1 MKLLNNM
8 NKDRFIKF
16 QSSVENTWIKRMTWN
31 GLYNNESWSTIN
43 VTKFLKEVKPFEGTT
58 FSNINDFWKFIN
70 NIKIDYVKWCQD
82 IEGLDDKEI
91 EALQKF
97 FIGCIGEYFFVTLFK
112 EQNTLFINNKL
123 YRFDY
128 VCPRLDDEKD
138 YGVDLTGVVSN
149 STENKSYKCALQV
162 KFWNPFNKDFE
173 MTYDILSRVFTD
185 AILNDFIDKNEN
197 GNIFVC
203 WLNDDKNVSKAL
215 RQSPIWD
222 HIIFIGK
229 KELNDNINGKF
240 PEFWNILIENLN
252 NI

>member
-1 MKLLNNM
+1 M

-16 QSSVENTWIKRMTWN
+16 QSRVENTWVKRMTWN
-31 GLYNNESWSTIN
+31 GLYNNESRKAIN
-43 VTKFLKEVKPFEGTT
+43 VIKFLKEVKPFEGTV
-58 FSNINDFWKFIN
+58 FSNINGFWKFIN
-70 NIKIDYVKWCQD
+70 KIKIDYIKWCQG
-82 IEGLDDKEI
+82 IEDLDDTEV

-112 EQNTLFINNKL
+112 EQNTLVINNKL

-149 STENKSYKCALQV
+149 STENKSYECVFQV

-173 MTYDILSRVFTD
+173 MTFKTLSGVFAD
-185 AILNDFIDKNEN
+185 AIKNHFIVENEN

-203 WLNDDKNVSKAL
+203 WLNDDNQVSKAL
-215 RQSPIWD
+215 RNSPIWY
-222 HIIFIGK
+222 HFIFI
-229 KELNDNINGKF
+229 
-240 PEFWNILIENLN
+240 
-252 NI
+252 